1 MAKQRTGRFLG
12 LPYDWR
18 RPTLRRLRDEIFDRD
33 EPRLFVPK
41 SYGWG
46 YGINLGAPIA
56 RRRRR
61 RSTRT
66 G

>member
-1 MAKQRTGRFLG
+1 MKTKRTGTFLG
-12 LPYDWR
+12 VPYDWR
-18 RPTLRRLRDEIFDRD
+18 RPSLRRLRNEVFNRD
-33 EPRLFVPK
+33 EPRLLVPK

-61 RSTRT
+61 RRS
-66 G
+66 